1 MNVVLR
7 EGWRDV
13 YYGAKVRS
21 RPSAPAAARCALPL
35 FRCKGI
41 PLDTLTAP
49 PRLVPHHHGST
60 LSLSLA
66 GSFFRYYTDSLPL
79 SGTGLFFLWRCQNPT
94 IHSHRVTSHPARAK
108 KGKEEEGWTTE
119 ISESR
124 TSGFFYTFPH
134 TTGSSS
140 RRVVT
145 VSSAPAVPKTP
156 S

>member
-1 MNVVLR
+1 MSTTVLR
-7 EGWRDV
+7 YDRGLQHLLLPDARFH
-13 YYGAKVRS
+13 S
-21 RPSAPAAARCALPL
+21 FAARGFHWIHSL
-35 FRCKGI
+35 
-41 PLDTLTAP
+41 
-49 PRLVPHHHGST
+49 HHHGLCHT
-60 LSLSLA
+60 TTALLSLA

-119 ISESR
+119 KHRNLGISHFR
-124 TSGFFYTFPH
+124 FFSTFPH